1 MNNIKAAF
9 GQLFL
14 LTITLWHIIFLH
26 YNNRRDKMYN
36 TRKISADL
44 TWIGASDRRLALFEN
59 VYPIPLGISYNSYLL
74 NDEKTVL
81 LDTVDSSVS
90 KQFFENLQFALNG
103 RTLDYVIVNHMEPD
117 HCAEIA
123 NLLKIYPN
131 AKIVC
136 NAQTKKMIGQFFALN
151 LPEQQCI
158 LVKEGDVLNTGK
170 HTLRFIM
177 APMVHWPEV
186 MVTYDETEKTLFS
199 ADAFGTFGAL
209 NGNIFADEVDFERDY
224 LSEARRYYTNIVG
237 KYGPQVQALLNKASG
252 LEIARI
258 CPLHGFIW
266 RDNLAWFIEKYA
278 KWAAYEPEEK
288 GVVITYGSIYGNTQN
303 AAEILASK
311 LADKG
316 VKNIKMFD
324 VSQTH
329 ASYIIANAFQYSH
342 LVFAAVTYNAG
353 IFVNMDNLLRDITAH
368 NLQNRI
374 IATIDN
380 GTWAAMAGKQMRE
393 ELAKLK
399 NCTFIEPN
407 ISVKSALTEAQLAE
421 IEQLAEQIKNSL

>member
-1 MNNIKAAF
+1 M
-9 GQLFL
+9 
-14 LTITLWHIIFLH
+14 H
-26 YNNRRDKMYN
+26 N

-103 RTLDYVIVNHMEPD
+103 RALDYVIVNHMEPD

-123 NLLKIYPN
+123 NLQRIYPEV
-131 AKIVC
+131 KIVC

-151 LPEQQCI
+151 LPEQQYI

-407 ISVKSALTEAQLAE
+407 ISVKSAITEAQLAE
-421 IEQLAEQIKNSL
+421 IEQLAEQIKISL

>member
-1 MNNIKAAF
+1 
-9 GQLFL
+9 
-14 LTITLWHIIFLH
+14 
-26 YNNRRDKMYN
+26 MYN

-103 RTLDYVIVNHMEPD
+103 RALDYVIVNHMEPD

-123 NLLKIYPN
+123 NLQRIYPEV
-131 AKIVC
+131 KIVC
-136 NAQTKKMIGQFFALN
+136 NAQTKKMIWQFFALN
-151 LPEQQCI
+151 LPEQQYI

-209 NGNIFADEVDFERDY
+209 SGNIFADEVDFERDY

>member
-1 MNNIKAAF
+1 
-9 GQLFL
+9 
-14 LTITLWHIIFLH
+14 
-26 YNNRRDKMYN
+26 MYN
-36 TRKISADL
+36 TRQITTDL

-59 VYPIPLGISYNSYLL
+59 VYPIPQGISYNSYLL
-74 NDEKTVL
+74 KDEKTIL
-81 LDTVDSSVS
+81 LDTVDSAVS
-90 KQFFENLQFALNG
+90 KQFFENLHFALGG
-103 RTLDYVIVNHMEPD
+103 RALDYVVVNHMEPD

-123 NLLKIYPN
+123 NLLKVYPN
-131 AKIVC
+131 VKIVC
-136 NAQTKKMIGQFFALN
+136 NAQTKRMIAQFFTLN
-151 LPEQQCI
+151 LPEEQYI
-158 LVKEGDVLNTGK
+158 LVKEGDSLNTGK

-186 MVTYDETEKTLFS
+186 MVTYDETDKTLFS

-209 NGNIFADEVDFERDY
+209 SGNIFTDEVDFERDY

-237 KYGPQVQALLNKASG
+237 KYGPQVQALLNKANG

-266 RDNLAWFIEKYA
+266 RQNLDWFIDKYA

-288 GVVITYGSIYGNTQN
+288 GVLITYGSIYGNTQN

-329 ASYIIANAFQYSH
+329 SSYIIAEAFRFSH
-342 LVFAAVTYNAG
+342 MVFAAVTYNAG
-353 IFVNMDNLLRDITAH
+353 IFINMDNLLRDITAH
-368 NLQNRI
+368 NLQNRT

-380 GTWAAMAGKQMRE
+380 GTWATMAGKQMRE

-399 NCTFIEPN
+399 NCAFIEPN
-407 ISVKSALTEAQLAE
+407 ISIKSALTEAQLAE